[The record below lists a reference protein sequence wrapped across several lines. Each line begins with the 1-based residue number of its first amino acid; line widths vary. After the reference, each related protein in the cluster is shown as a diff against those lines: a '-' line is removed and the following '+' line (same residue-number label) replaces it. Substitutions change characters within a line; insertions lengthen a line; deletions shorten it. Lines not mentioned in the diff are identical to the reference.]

1 MLTEK
6 DYCDYETCVALKE
19 LGYKVPTSAYYM
31 PNDKQL
37 LFVSNP
43 YRGGYIF
50 DCFYSRNSF
59 PEDVVTH
66 DYIDAPTMSEVKKW
80 LREEKK
86 ICVEIDCTAS
96 GYVWELCK
104 AYHGGWFSGGTTIYV
119 HYCEDNSINP
129 LLNDCGKY
137 ESYEDALF
145 EGIKEAVKLLKR
157 SKMGRDQLYQACLEE
172 VPEDIK
178 ERVSI
183 EVEFSNFV
191 ELVAKM
197 RSAMLAC
204 ELADMR
210 INYLKK
216 TNKEV
221 STALLEEHAVAINKY
236 IGLVN
241 EVDDYLELKG
251 Y

>member
-1 MLTEK
+1 
-6 DYCDYETCVALKE
+6 
-19 LGYKVPTSAYYM
+19 
-31 PNDKQL
+31 
-37 LFVSNP
+37 
-43 YRGGYIF
+43 
-50 DCFYSRNSF
+50 
-59 PEDVVTH
+59 
-66 DYIDAPTMSEVKKW
+66 
-80 LREEKK
+80 
-86 ICVEIDCTAS
+86 
-96 GYVWELCK
+96 
-104 AYHGGWFSGGTTIYV
+104 
-119 HYCEDNSINP
+119 
-129 LLNDCGKY
+129 
-137 ESYEDALF
+137 
-145 EGIKEAVKLLKR
+145 
-157 SKMGRDQLYQACLEE
+157 MGRDQLYQACLEE

-210 INYLKK
+210 INYLKE